1 MKVNEMSVAQPSP
14 VRTTNTRDESAATSG
29 AGIARQ
35 VLAAQG
41 NSLPPPEPTPAAQA
55 PQSETNRLA
64 ESLARQLE
72 QQTRQLNFSV
82 DQDVDRMVV
91 RVVDSSTGELVRQIP
106 SEEFIEL
113 AKNLRNATEET
124 LRGILLDGQA

>member
-1 MKVNEMSVAQPSP
+1 MKINEMSLAQPTP
-14 VRTTNTRDESAATSG
+14 VRPTNSRDESAATSG

-41 NSLPPPEPTPAAQA
+41 NSLPPPEPTPATQA
-55 PQSETNRLA
+55 PQSETNKLA
-64 ESLARQLE
+64 ESLARQL
-72 QQTRQLNFSV
+72 QQLTRQLNFSV

-91 RVVDSSTGELVRQIP
+91 RVVNSSTGELVRQIP

-113 AKNLRNATEET
+113 AKSLRNASEET
-124 LRGILLDGQA
+124 LRGVLLDDQA

>member
-1 MKVNEMSVAQPSP
+1 MKINEMSIAQPSA
-14 VRTTNTRDESAATSG
+14 VRSTNTRDESAATSG